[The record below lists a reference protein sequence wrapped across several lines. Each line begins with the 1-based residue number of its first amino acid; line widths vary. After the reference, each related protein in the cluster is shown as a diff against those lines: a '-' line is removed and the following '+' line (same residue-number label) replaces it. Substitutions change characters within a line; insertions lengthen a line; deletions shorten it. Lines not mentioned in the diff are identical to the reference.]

1 MGPGS
6 NSAIIADSDSDDD
19 ASPAADAEDIEA
31 AGGMSPD
38 AAAAAARAKR
48 ARASQ
53 EAGAAVVSR
62 LGSGMDAGDLEA
74 GAESESE
81 GELNAAVAEL
91 EDELLRHGS
100 GDVLDPE
107 AGDLD
112 VSLSDELQ
120 DMVGSDVDI
129 DLTSSDPSP
138 SDGVEAA
145 GQRMEGVLDPEL
157 EAAAHATAAAGVSSD
172 NEASGG
178 EDGVSGDGVGE
189 GSDDDE
195 ADVHADEAGGDDTGV
210 ASDDDGAAADASSDN
225 E

>member
-38 AAAAAARAKR
+38 AAAATARAKR

-157 EAAAHATAAAGVSSD
+157 EAAAHATAAAVSSD

>member
-157 EAAAHATAAAGVSSD
+157 EAAAHATAAGVSSD